1 MLTDTHCHLDFQI
14 FDQDRH
20 QILERAA
27 QHKVTRIINPGTN
40 IETSKAALQMAS
52 QFPSV
57 SAAVGIHPNED
68 LDLDKATLR
77 QLRTLSSHP
86 NVVAIGEIG
95 LDYFRN
101 ITPPDK
107 QKHRFRIQLDLASEL
122 GLPVI
127 VHCRDAYEDTINIIS
142 EWQSSMGVKPNSGV
156 FHSFSGLKNHANT
169 IIEKGFY
176 IGVTGSITFNK
187 SDNLRDIVAGL
198 PLTHIL
204 IETDAPFLSPQPN
217 RGKRNEPA
225 FVRWVADKIAEIKS
239 VTVNEVAS
247 SSTQNAKILFGWNN

>member
-40 IETSKAALQMAS
+40 IKTSKAALQMAS
-52 QFPSV
+52 QFTSV

-95 LDYFRN
+95 LDYYRN
-101 ITPPDK
+101 LSEPET
-107 QKHRFRIQLDLASEL
+107 QKNVFKEL
-122 GLPVI
+122 MGICLG
-127 VHCRDAYEDTINIIS
+127 TLKSIS
-142 EWQSSMGVKPNSGV
+142 SQI
-156 FHSFSGLKNHANT
+156 SF
-169 IIEKGFY
+169 E
-176 IGVTGSITFNK
+176 
-187 SDNLRDIVAGL
+187 LRTL
-198 PLTHIL
+198 
-204 IETDAPFLSPQPN
+204 
-217 RGKRNEPA
+217 
-225 FVRWVADKIAEIKS
+225 FV
-239 VTVNEVAS
+239 
-247 SSTQNAKILFGWNN
+247 

>member
-1 MLTDTHCHLDFQI
+1 
-14 FDQDRH
+14 
-20 QILERAA
+20 
-27 QHKVTRIINPGTN
+27 
-40 IETSKAALQMAS
+40 MAS
-52 QFPSV
+52 QFTSV

-68 LDLDKATLR
+68 LDLDKSTLR
-77 QLRTLSSHP
+77 QLRALSSHP

-156 FHSFSGLKNHANT
+156 FHSFSGLKKHANT

-187 SDNLRDIVAGL
+187 SSNLRAIVADL
-198 PLTHIL
+198 PLSLIHI
-204 IETDAPFLSPQPN
+204 
-217 RGKRNEPA
+217 
-225 FVRWVADKIAEIKS
+225 
-239 VTVNEVAS
+239 
-247 SSTQNAKILFGWNN
+247 

>member
-40 IETSKAALQMAS
+40 LETSKAALQMAT
-52 QFPSV
+52 QFTSV

-68 LDLDKATLR
+68 LDLDKSTMQ
-77 QLRTLSSHP
+77 QLRILSSHP

-101 ITPPDK
+101 ITPADK
-107 QKHRFRIQLDLASEL
+107 QKRRFRIQLDLASEL

-142 EWQSSMGVKPNSGV
+142 EWQSSTGAKPNSGV
-156 FHSFSGLKNHANT
+156 FHSVSYTHLTLPT
-169 IIEKGFY
+169 ILL
-176 IGVTGSITFNK
+176 V
-187 SDNLRDIVAGL
+187 
-198 PLTHIL
+198 
-204 IETDAPFLSPQPN
+204 
-217 RGKRNEPA
+217 
-225 FVRWVADKIAEIKS
+225 
-239 VTVNEVAS
+239 
-247 SSTQNAKILFGWNN
+247 